1 MALVAVIAI
10 AHFSTQSVQPPPTSA
25 PPLAATAGDGK
36 SSTLPPTPTRLES
49 GPASAASPERPAT
62 VATLEPKQDR
72 ASSAPNLTLA
82 PPPLAGVPLAGTNP
96 ATTAAMPSR
105 TTARPTSTSEPLAPR
120 QAPPTPE
127 SPLIPREFALGS
139 VTFELDPGVPL
150 PAALMESESPLPPVL
165 AAAKEG
171 IAREFQRDVTDAVAQ
186 PNTPSPSVGKTW
198 PAAKAKADAQFRALF
213 GDAAFN
219 EWNMQAARE
228 ALPAKPR

>member
-1 MALVAVIAI
+1 MPNLCRISLVLVAVIAT
-10 AHFSTQSVQPPPTSA
+10 AHLFTRSAPSPTASA
-25 PPLAATAGDGK
+25 PPSAAAPDGHPTILPRPLA
-36 SSTLPPTPTRLES
+36 PLES
-49 GPASAASPERPAT
+49 RALANLEHTAMA
-62 VATLEPKQDR
+62 ATLEPKHNR
-72 ASSAPNLTLA
+72 APSAPNLTAA
-82 PPPLAGVPLAGTNP
+82 PLPVARPALAGTSPPTTP
-96 ATTAAMPSR
+96 ANRQSSTAEA
-105 TTARPTSTSEPLAPR
+105 AAPR
-120 QAPPTPE
+120 QAAPTTD
-127 SPLIPREFALGS
+127 SPFVSREFPIGAM
-139 VTFELDPGVPL
+139 TFELDPGVPL

-186 PNTPSPSVGKTW
+186 PDTPAPVAGKTW